1 MKLQVIL
8 ILGFVAGLAGC
19 AEKEPAAPE
28 EPIAEQAVQAEEAAP
43 AAEAETPPAQPEAW
57 RDAVFIKHM
66 HQHAEY
72 LDDLNFA
79 LDDGDLEM
87 AMTPAYWLSRH
98 DAVDGLPEELQ
109 PFLVRMREAA
119 RAVEEAEGLEAARAA
134 AQKIGKEC
142 QACHTAAGVITQ

>member
-1 MKLQVIL
+1 MQVIL
-8 ILGFVAGLAGC
+8 ILGFAFGLAGC

-28 EPIAEQAVQAEEAAP
+28 EAVEEQAVEAEEAAAKVE
-43 AAEAETPPAQPEAW
+43 AATPPAQPEAW
-57 RDAVFIKHM
+57 RDAVFIEHM
-66 HQHAEY
+66 HEHAEY

-98 DAVDGLPEELQ
+98 ESVEGLPEELQ
-109 PFLVRMREAA
+109 PFLVSMREAA
-119 RAVEEAEGLEAARAA
+119 RAVEEAEDLDAARAA
-134 AQKIGKEC
+134 AAQVGKQC